1 MKLVVAHTFLC
12 NLFFPYYCRS
22 LYLTL
27 STVFKSMLHDSKN
40 YLVPLQFLYSY
51 IINNA
56 VVLGS
61 FSIRYLSH
69 IYIYTHTHTIQS
81 VQLGYYVIRL
91 AFCVITY
98 PVNVGGCLSTNPS
111 CSMARC
117 TEQQISHNF
126 LFCPSSLS
134 CNAHSAFI

>member
-40 YLVPLQFLYSY
+40 YLVPLQFIYSY

-69 IYIYTHTHTIQS
+69 IYIYTHTHILFSQSSSDIHKFIIPTIK
-81 VQLGYYVIRL
+81 VIRL

-117 TEQQISHNF
+117 TEQ
-126 LFCPSSLS
+126 
-134 CNAHSAFI
+134 